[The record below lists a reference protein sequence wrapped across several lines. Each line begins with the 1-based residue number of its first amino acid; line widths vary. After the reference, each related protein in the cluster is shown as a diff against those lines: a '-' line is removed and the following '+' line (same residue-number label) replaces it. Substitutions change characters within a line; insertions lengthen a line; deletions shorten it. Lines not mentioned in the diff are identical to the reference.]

1 MPHKEGGAKSV
12 ALLKAVAYARFSSDL
27 QREESIEAQVRAIK
41 AFAEQNGY
49 TLLKVYIDRGISG
62 TTDNRPQF
70 QNMIDDAKSGQFDAI
85 IVHKLDRFARNR
97 ADSAIYRKELEKHGV
112 KLISVLENFDDSPEA
127 VILQSVIE
135 GYNEYYSKNLRR
147 EVMKGLKENAL
158 SCRHTGGTPCLGYDV
173 DKSTM
178 RLVINEYEAGAVR
191 LIYKMYLAN
200 EGYTAI
206 INELNSKG
214 YRTKRGVPFGKN
226 SLYEILRNE
235 KYSGVYTYNKS
246 TSKNADGHYNRHRTK
261 EDADIIRIDGGVP
274 AIISK
279 KDFEKVQI
287 KMAERKH
294 KNASYRA
301 KQEYLLS
308 GKIVCGECGCSYAGN
323 SRKPNATHPL
333 YVSYRCTKKN
343 GKVKC
348 KNPEISRDKLEKL
361 VLSMLADKVFDE
373 GILPDILNKY
383 NKYVQDRH
391 SDVKNL
397 ICSLKSKIEAAD
409 KGINNIVNVVMETG
423 SSALNSKLQELEAEK
438 RELELAL
445 TEANN
450 KLASVSIDAKS
461 LKIAF
466 NRAKQM
472 LKGGNLSN
480 RKALIERYVNRVTI
494 YKDKI
499 VIEFNI
505 FDEFIVRETVSR

>member
-1 MPHKEGGAKSV
+1 M

-27 QREESIEAQVRAIK
+27 QREESIEAQFRAIN

-49 TLLKVYIDRGISG
+49 TLLKVYADRGISG
-62 TTDNRPQF
+62 TTDNRPEF
-70 QNMIDDAKSGQFDAI
+70 QQMIEDAKSEQFNAI

-97 ADSAIYRKELEKHGV
+97 ADSAIYRQELSKHGI
-112 KLISVLENFDDSPEA
+112 KLISVLENFDDSPESI
-127 VILQSVIE
+127 ILQSVIE

-178 RLVINEYEAGAVR
+178 RLVINEYEAEAVR
-191 LIYKMYLAN
+191 LIFKMYLSN

-206 INELNSKG
+206 INELNKKG

-246 TSKNADGHYNRHRTK
+246 ASKNANGHFNRHK
-261 EDADIIRIDGGVP
+261 SKDDADIIRIDGGVP

-279 KDFEKVQI
+279 EDFEKVQV
-287 KMAERKH
+287 KMAERKL
-294 KNASYRA
+294 KNASYKA

-348 KNPEISRDKLEKL
+348 KNTEISRDTLEKL
-361 VLSMLADKVFDE
+361 VLSKLADKVFDE
-373 GILPDILNKY
+373 SILPDILDKY
-383 NKYVQDRH
+383 NKYVQERH

-397 ICSLKSKIEAAD
+397 ISTLKNKIETAD
-409 KGINNIVNVVMETG
+409 KGIKNIVKVVMETG
-423 SSALNSKLQELEAEK
+423 SSALNNKLQELEAEK
-438 RELELAL
+438 RNLELAL
-445 TEANN
+445 NEANN
-450 KLASVSIDAKS
+450 KLASVTIDAKS
-461 LKIAF
+461 LKNAF
-466 NRAKQM
+466 KRAKQM
-472 LKGGNLSN
+472 LKSGNLSN
-480 RKALIERYVNRVTI
+480 RKALVERYVNSVTI
-494 YKDKI
+494 YKNEI
-499 VIEFNI
+499 IIEFNV
-505 FDEFIVRETVSR
+505 FGEFTVRETVSR